1 MNRRLPSGLLLGAL
15 CLLTGCIFT
24 QATEGTGL
32 AAEPIDQIVV
42 GTSTRADVT
51 RLLGAP
57 DEVVQ
62 LTNRSAWH
70 YQHLHEKQ
78 SALFLLVF
86 AARGV
91 DTQVDRVWVFF
102 DEDDV
107 VTHVGSSFR
116 ADQAE
121 FGLPPK

>member
-1 MNRRLPSGLLLGAL
+1 MRILLACLPL
-15 CLLTGCIFT
+15 
-24 QATEGTGL
+24 L
-32 AAEPIDQIVV
+32 AASCFLSESTINQELDPQKVAAIEP
-42 GTSTRADVT
+42 GVT
-51 RLLGAP
+51 TALEVAAALGAP

-78 SALFLLVF
+78 SALFLIVF